1 MCDWQTSKL
10 ACAFLWRRRSGD
22 VDVIVSFA
30 SIYRAVFDRIEK
42 LVSSRATWEAN
53 KKNFVPGMK
62 IHYTNRLEIYAYI
75 L

>member
-1 MCDWQTSKL
+1 MCDNWQTSKL
-10 ACAFLWRRRSGD
+10 AYVFLWRRPI
-22 VDVIVSFA
+22 DVIVSFA
-30 SIYRAVFDRIEK
+30 NIYYRAAFERIKK

-53 KKNFVPGMK
+53 EKNFVPGMK